1 MNIFLTTLIV
11 GFSLIIGINMTFSF
25 TMTTALNLF
34 LCFAVVMLPA
44 AIFLFLGRLIFKGQM
59 DKNINFKVGTFKK
72 KICRITRVK
81 KWKDHIPVGG
91 RAAGFR
97 LKNLDKSLTKDLNYL
112 NRFIFE
118 SCFAEWLHFMIFA
131 WCFVALIIL
140 PKELFW
146 SMSLPIALLFAYQNI
161 VSVIIQWETRP
172 RITRLKESVE
182 RYNSFEDLDHNGLTN
197 AVN

>member
-11 GFSLIIGINMTFSF
+11 GFSLIIGVNMAFSF
-25 TMTTALNLF
+25 TINTALNLF

-81 KWKDHIPVGG
+81 KWKDSIPVGG
-91 RAAGFR
+91 RVAGFR
-97 LKNLDKSLTKDLNYL
+97 LKNLDKALTKDLNYL

-118 SCFAEWLHFMIFA
+118 SCFAEWLHFSIFA
-131 WCFVALIIL
+131 WCFVAVLIL
-140 PKELFW
+140 PRSLFLT
-146 SMSLPIALLFAYQNI
+146 MSLPIALLFAYQNI
-161 VSVIIQWETRP
+161 VSVLIQWETRP
-172 RITRLKESVE
+172 RIARLKQSVE
-182 RYNSFEDLDHNGLTN
+182 KHDYFEQLQQNELTN
-197 AVN
+197 TLN